1 MQPRGFAARREC
13 GLIVLRTSIA
23 ARAAALAASAIVHA
37 TAFAVAPGHARRD
50 RDAGVDPAVEVA
62 VDTQDDVPAR
72 AKEIE
77 PPAPDANTGL
87 RAPPQQVAPS
97 HDWTPHDPAPIHVR
111 ALAPTAQAASTVT
124 APTSEPAAR
133 FTIVVG
139 DARRGSGGAV
149 SARERSGAP
158 GEAEP
163 IAAERATTPARLL
176 TGAPLEYPAR
186 ARAEG
191 TEANV
196 ILELVVDTGGRVTSA
211 RVARSAA
218 PSFDEAAL
226 GAVRNYR
233 FAPAALDG
241 RAVSVRMRWSVE
253 FRLR

>member
-1 MQPRGFAARREC
+1 M
-13 GLIVLRTSIA
+13 LRTSIA

-37 TAFAVAPGHARRD
+37 TAFAVAPGHAGGD
-50 RDAGVDPAVEVA
+50 RDAGVDPTVEVTI
-62 VDTQDDVPAR
+62 DLQNDVPAR
-72 AKEIE
+72 TTDIE
-77 PPAPDANTGL
+77 SPAPDANAGL

-97 HDWTPHDPAPIHVR
+97 QDWTPHDPAPVHVR
-111 ALAPTAQAASTVT
+111 ALVPTPEAATTIT
-124 APTSEPAAR
+124 APPSEPVAR

-139 DARRGSGGAV
+139 DAQRASGGAV
-149 SARERSGAP
+149 SARERSAAP

-191 TEANV
+191 IEANV

-226 GAVRNYR
+226 DAVRNYR